1 MKLKILRT
9 EQPSPKVI
17 KAKTTTKKVKKTRRV
32 WNPVLGKYTWK
43 KIKPRVSK
51 PRIKAKTYKV
61 SVDLDE
67 IKINLD
73 ESTALE
79 FMCSDCYSGLNWE
92 NDEDDHRCN
101 CKLGDMEEH
110 IPSTFTG
117 DNNWDAKKQK
127 IKEHSRKVRVILAVD
142 LLPKDIEFLDVA
154 LKPSTPE
161 APPLP
166 RTISSRIEV

>member
-43 KIKPRVSK
+43 KIKPRVTK
-51 PRIKAKTYKV
+51 PRVQAKTYKV
-61 SVDLDE
+61 SVNLDE
-67 IKINLD
+67 IKVNLD
-73 ESTALE
+73 ESTALG

-92 NDEDDHRCN
+92 DDHGCN
-101 CKLGDMEEH
+101 CKLGDIEEYVS
-110 IPSTFTG
+110 STHVG
-117 DNNWDAKKQK
+117 NNNWDAKKQK
-127 IKEHSRKVRVILAVD
+127 IKEHGRKVRVILAVD

-154 LKPSTPE
+154 LKPSASDPLS
-161 APPLP
+161 LP
-166 RTISSRIEV
+166 RSISSRIEV

>member
-9 EQPSPKVI
+9 EQPSLPKVI

-32 WNPVLGKYTWK
+32 WNAVLEKYTWK

-51 PRIKAKTYKV
+51 PRLKAKTYKV
-61 SVDLDE
+61 SVDLDGTKL
-67 IKINLD
+67 ILD
-73 ESTALE
+73 DTTQLGVV
-79 FMCSDCYSGLNWE
+79 CSDCYEAVDW
-92 NDEDDHRCN
+92 DDDHGNN
-101 CKLGDMEEH
+101 CRLGDTEEYLS
-110 IPSTFTG
+110 STYIG
-117 DNNWDAKKQK
+117 DNSWEGKKKQ